1 VDYLKSLN
9 NLIIETAHVD
19 DALCDEN
26 GMGIRLFVYF
36 DNGSSISFPLDSKA
50 DEPLIQDVMKT
61 GGGKF
66 NTDGKRIYWQNGASL
81 SIPEMM
87 TVVVTA
93 G

>member
-1 VDYLKSLN
+1 MNRIKSLK
-9 NLIIETAHVD
+9 NLEIETAHVD
-19 DALCDEN
+19 DVFCDEN
-26 GMGIRLFVYF
+26 GMGIMLFVYF
-36 DNGSSISFPLDSKA
+36 NNGAGISFPLDSKS

-87 TVVVTA
+87 TVVTTA